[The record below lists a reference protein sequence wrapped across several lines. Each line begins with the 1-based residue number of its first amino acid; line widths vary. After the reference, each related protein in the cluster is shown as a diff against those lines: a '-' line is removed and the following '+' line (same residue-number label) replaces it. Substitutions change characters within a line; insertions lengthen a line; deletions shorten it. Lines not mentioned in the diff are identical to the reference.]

1 MSVSQSEIAYEE
13 ANADAYNATVF
24 VPFCII
30 GICLITIATALR
42 FWSRKLQRT
51 AWQSDDW
58 TLLVA
63 LVCPLRM
70 GYLSHSMQYWR

>member
-1 MSVSQSEIAYEE
+1 MSVPQSEIAYEE
-13 ANADAYNATVF
+13 ANADAYNATGF

-63 LVCPLRM
+63 LVRSLRAD
-70 GYLSHSMQYWR
+70 SPPRVNAR